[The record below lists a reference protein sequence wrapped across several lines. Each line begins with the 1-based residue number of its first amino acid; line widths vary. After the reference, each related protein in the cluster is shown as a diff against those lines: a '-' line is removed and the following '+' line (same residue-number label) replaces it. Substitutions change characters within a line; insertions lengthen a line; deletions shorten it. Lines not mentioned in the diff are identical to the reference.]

1 MVPGRAARA
10 APRAVGGGAARRA
23 RGALRD
29 RIADR
34 AGLHRGDDDRDGG
47 RVGRRDRC
55 GLVDR
60 GEEWRRHAEKW
71 GSDLAS
77 NSKIRV
83 GTVHSVKGMEA
94 DNVALLTTIG
104 KRVVQ
109 GMEDADQHDEEHRI
123 AYVGV
128 TRTRRNLYVINE
140 GRHGKIVPC
149 MEVL

>member
-1 MVPGRAARA
+1 LEQ
-10 APRAVGGGAARRA
+10 VGATPPLIEKIRNGKW
-23 RGALRD
+23 
-29 RIADR
+29 
-34 AGLHRGDDDRDGG
+34 
-47 RVGRRDRC
+47 C

-83 GTVHSVKGMEA
+83 GTIHSVKGMEA
-94 DNVALLTTIG
+94 DNVAMLTTVS
-104 KRVVQ
+104 KRVEQ
-109 GMEDADQHDEEHRI
+109 GRDDDRDQHDEECRI

-128 TRTRRNLYVINE
+128 TRARRNLYVINE
-140 GRHGKIVPC
+140 HRYGKPVPC